1 MVMLEPMLA
10 GGAIQSSPANI
21 TTPVVKG
28 LSAARRTVLGCS
40 HEGFG
45 SGVGDGSAWFCANG

>member
-1 MVMLEPMLA
+1 MLEPMLA
-10 GGAIQSSPANI
+10 GGAIQSSAANI